1 MNTNFIFNKFLRL
14 TKLYKKPE
22 LVVHI
27 FELGD
32 IYDVNKNKINRWSKI
47 NIETSGHQIMP
58 DQVFGGFIRG
68 LLSYIRIQQ
77 ENGVKVF
84 DFEQEF
90 INDVISV
97 FFEYRDEMS
106 EIGKEIF
113 NFD

>member
-1 MNTNFIFNKFLRL
+1 MIR
-14 TKLYKKPE
+14 
-22 LVVHI
+22 I
-27 FELGD
+27 FELGN

-47 NIETSGHQIMP
+47 NVESSGYQIMP
-58 DQVFGGFIRG
+58 DQVFSGFIRG

-90 INDVISV
+90 INNVIAV
-97 FFEYRDEMS
+97 FFDYRNEMS